1 MDSFTIQVID
11 GIETIYEEDLKRL
24 KYLES
29 FESYG
34 TVDSLT
40 PDEES
45 DAIFKRIEIKKTI
58 ILILVDMIKMVSSEK
73 FQLSDEAVKTQ
84 KSTKSSLD
92 KNDFVSDTKRTN
104 ESLMTPMERLKYEER
119 MLLIEERKEKLR
131 ELRIANT
138 IKEREHG
145 LEQE

>member
-1 MDSFTIQVID
+1 MFFSIIHFQHQPPHLIIANRQSKASTS
-11 GIETIYEEDLKRL
+11 TKKRFL
-24 KYLES
+24 QTSKN
-29 FESYG
+29 
-34 TVDSLT
+34 
-40 PDEES
+40 
-45 DAIFKRIEIKKTI
+45 KKP
-58 ILILVDMIKMVSSEK
+58 
-73 FQLSDEAVKTQ
+73 Q

-104 ESLMTPMERLKYEER
+104 ESLMTPMERLEYEER

>member
-1 MDSFTIQVID
+1 MSRVRQISIPLKKNYNID
-11 GIETIYEEDLKRL
+11 LSGQDKSGIKR
-24 KYLES
+24 KFS
-29 FESYG
+29 
-34 TVDSLT
+34 
-40 PDEES
+40 
-45 DAIFKRIEIKKTI
+45 AIKRSTNRQTKASTSTKKT
-58 ILILVDMIKMVSSEK
+58 LYTN
-73 FQLSDEAVKTQ
+73 FQNKKPP

-92 KNDFVSDTKRTN
+92 KNDFVSDTKSTN
-104 ESLMTPMERLKYEER
+104 ESLMIPTERLEYEER